1 MPRIFELF
9 GYPVSDRT
17 PTVEACRSRVFC
29 PFMGAECDG
38 GGNRYMAEISL
49 NSHPELRSFFRN
61 REKIPCGV
69 CSISINENT
78 PPWIICPRRLL
89 YMGKRADTQI
99 LLGVTQRQL
108 LDKCGFERGIS
119 IGVWSEVKVHY
130 KELSGNNEQEFDYTF
145 DYILMPIGRIRAEDA
160 CILSNTPWNKFQNIP
175 IHAGFTLT
183 RIGDSIFVE
192 NFPIG
197 YPIIVEVMTS
207 STSGGNKAKRSSITQ
222 AFEDS
227 ILGQQHLAPGI
238 NYRQVWAR
246 MASQLIVKSQAG
258 LAWGGKAIWV
268 LQDTLAQYISS
279 STALKLNQF
288 ISTHIGEVNILAY
301 SYGSNYTNYSDTPI
315 TLSESV
321 LYSGPI
327 RSSNGQITASFQDIV
342 LTSII
347 PPRETLI
354 YAMCKKG
361 LATSFV
367 MP

>member
-1 MPRIFELF
+1 MPRIFEIF
-9 GYPVSDRT
+9 GFPISDRT
-17 PTVEACRSRVFC
+17 PAVEESRSQVLC

-49 NSHPELRSFFRN
+49 NSHPGLRRFFGN

-69 CSISINENT
+69 CSISINENSA
-78 PPWIICPRRLL
+78 PWIICPRRLL
-89 YMGKRADTQI
+89 YMGKRANPQI
-99 LLGVTQRQL
+99 LLGITQRQL
-108 LDKCGFERGIS
+108 LDKCGFERGTT
-119 IGVWSEVKVHY
+119 IGIWSEVKVHY
-130 KELSGNNEQEFDYTF
+130 KELARNNYQEFDYTF
-145 DYILMPIGRIRAEDA
+145 DYILMPIGRISAEDA
-160 CILSNTPWNKFQNIP
+160 CILSNATWNKFQKILIN
-175 IHAGFTLT
+175 AGFTLT

-207 STSGGNKAKRSSITQ
+207 STSGGNKSKRSTITQ

-227 ILGQQHLAPGI
+227 ILGLQHLAPGI

-258 LAWGGKAIWV
+258 LTWGGKAIWV

-301 SYGSNYTNYSDTPI
+301 SYGSNYINYSETPI
-315 TLSESV
+315 PLSESV

-327 RSSNGQITASFQDIV
+327 RSSNGQITPSFQDIV
-342 LTSII
+342 LASVI

-361 LATSFV
+361 LVNSFV